1 MLKLERLDVSGFK
14 SFVDPVHVLFA
25 GGITGIVGPN
35 GCGKSNLSDAITWVL
50 GEQSAKSMR
59 GDTMEDVIFNGSEK
73 RKPLGM
79 GEVTLSF
86 LADAS
91 FAGGTLGEDGRV
103 TISRR
108 VFRSG
113 ESQYRLNGKTVRLKE
128 IKDLLMDTG
137 LGIRA
142 YSVIE
147 QGKIGLILS
156 GKPQERRKLIEE
168 AAGITRYKA
177 RKKIAEVKLEEATAN
192 LLRLDD
198 IVSEIERNLRS
209 LKRQAGA
216 ARRFQERQAEWKT
229 LHRAVLGG
237 RWSRLAGELSER
249 RIAVGESQT
258 RETDLAANIHRQE
271 AELAELR
278 ERIDRLAAE
287 LSEKSRRQAELGAT
301 IAGRQQFL
309 SGTRRTI
316 AEIDARVAAG
326 QAVSGKRREDLE
338 AHGRTVGELSANR
351 ARLIVEHDQAA
362 ALVQA
367 DGARLDEVESVAAA
381 AEARLETARQELLS
395 SLGELTALRNRIHRE
410 QIESEKSSFRQ
421 RHLFDELAL
430 RSQEITDASRGL
442 ASANARLAEIEAL
455 LGERHLELTGARETL
470 EGLLAREATA
480 ADALR
485 TLEHERTGRTERQ
498 RFLAELAEGD
508 REKGRALAE
517 RLAALGISEPETLG
531 TRIHAMR
538 GWERSLDLYLGDLID
553 AVVLSGDLP
562 AREVATL
569 LADSAHASGTLL
581 TPLSRTAFETDG
593 QSDPAGIGHSWPR
606 PDDPSIV
613 ASLGDAL
620 GLDPAVAHA
629 LPPAYLVTTAEDA
642 ERLARRHPGVSFLT
656 RDRLWMQGGLIHLQ
670 SDEQQPGFLARAS
683 ELTDLA
689 DLLPELEERIIA
701 AQGEIQQ
708 LVAARAAVAET
719 IHRAQ
724 EGAAALKQEQA
735 GVRSRRDDLAGRHQR
750 LAEAE
755 ESLQREQARL
765 ASELARLGEVQLGL
779 GGDLEGLEARHAE
792 QERQFDA
799 LQKEVEAARKERET
813 QRALGAGRRGQLDV
827 LTERLQSMDRESSRL
842 AREITAAERQIE
854 EWLKESATLGA
865 RKNELEG
872 AMQQAERELQEA
884 LDLRAGGEELL
895 RRDGESLDTE
905 RQGARAR
912 QEALAAVRREHDV
925 ARGEVENLRVALVGL
940 EHDAH
945 HLGAEH
951 VEHFGEP
958 LPEIPGELPPNLAEM
973 EVDLARLKE
982 QIEAIGP
989 VNVLAADEYS
999 GEEERHKF
1007 LSVQRADVAASVD
1020 SLRQTIKEINQTS
1033 SERFKEAFAQVNAQF
1048 SKTFVDLFRGGEAEM
1063 RLLDEEDLMES
1074 GIEIVARPPG
1084 KRLQNLMLLS
1094 GGEKALTA
1102 IALLFALFRTK
1113 PSPFCILDEVDAPL
1127 DDINT
1132 LRFVGMLREL
1142 AKETQC
1148 IVITHNKLTME
1159 VASTLY
1165 GVTME
1170 ERGVSK
1176 LVTVALEEV
1185 HPETPEAAAVSA

>member
-1 MLKLERLDVSGFK
+1 MLKLDRLDVSGFK

-91 FAGGTLGEDGRV
+91 FAGGALGEDGRV

-237 RWSRLAGELSER
+237 RWSLLASELSER
-249 RIAVGESQT
+249 RIALGESQT
-258 RETDLAANIHRQE
+258 RETDFAATIHRQE

-278 ERIDRLAAE
+278 ERLDRLATE
-287 LSEKSRRQAELGAT
+287 LSEKARRQAELGAT

-326 QAVSGKRREDLE
+326 QAVSGKRQEELE
-338 AHGRTVGELSANR
+338 VHGRTVEELAASR

-367 DGARLDEVESVAAA
+367 DGARLREVESVAAA
-381 AEARLETARQELLS
+381 AEARLETARQELLA

-421 RHLFDELAL
+421 RHLFDELAE
-430 RSQEITDASRGL
+430 RAQELTEASRGL
-442 ASANARLAEIEAL
+442 AGANARLAEIEAL
-455 LGERHLELTGARETL
+455 LGERHLELAAARETL

-480 ADALR
+480 AEALR
-485 TLEHERTGRTERQ
+485 TLEHERTGRSERQ
-498 RFLAELAEGD
+498 RFLAELAQGD

-517 RLAALGISEPETLG
+517 RLASLGISEPETLG
-531 TRIHAMR
+531 TRIQAMR
-538 GWERSLDLYLGDLID
+538 GWERSLDLYLGGLID

-562 AREVATL
+562 ACEVATL

-581 TPLSRTAFETDG
+581 SPL
-593 QSDPAGIGHSWPR
+593 PAGATAASWPR
-606 PDDPSIV
+606 PDDPAIV

-620 GLDPAVAHA
+620 GLEPAVAQA
-629 LPPAYLVTTAEDA
+629 LPPAYLVTSAVDA
-642 ERLARRHPGVSFLT
+642 ERLARAQPGVAFLT
-656 RDRLWMQGGLIHLQ
+656 RERLWMQGGLIHLQ
-670 SDEQQPGFLARAS
+670 GDEQQPGFLARTS

-689 DLLPELEERIIA
+689 DLLPELEERIHRA
-701 AQGEIQQ
+701 HGEIQE
-708 LVAARAAVAET
+708 LVAARSAVAET

-724 EGAAALKQEQA
+724 EATAALKQEQA
-735 GVRSRRDDLAGRHQR
+735 GVRSRRDELAGRHQR
-750 LAEAE
+750 LAENE
-755 ESLQREQARL
+755 EALQREQARL
-765 ASELARLGEVQLGL
+765 ASELAQLGEVQLGL
-779 GGDLEGLEARHAE
+779 GGDLESLEAGHTAR
-792 QERQFDA
+792 ERQFDE
-799 LQKEVEAARKERET
+799 LQREGEAARKERET

-827 LTERLQSMDRESSRL
+827 LSERLQSLDRESARL
-842 AREITAAERQIE
+842 GREIAAAQHQIE
-854 EWLKESATLGA
+854 DWRKESATLAA
-865 RKNELEG
+865 RQSELEA

-895 RRDGESLDTE
+895 RRDGESLEGE

-940 EHDAH
+940 EHDAN
-945 HLGAEH
+945 HLDAEH
-951 VEHFGEP
+951 TEHFGEP
-958 LPEIPGELPPNLAEM
+958 LPEVPGELPPNLAEL

-1007 LSVQRADVAASVD
+1007 LTVQRADVAASVE
-1020 SLRQTIKEINQTS
+1020 SLRHTIKEINQTS
-1033 SERFKEAFAQVNAQF
+1033 SARFKEAFAQVNAQF
-1048 SKTFVDLFRGGEAEM
+1048 AKTFVDLFRGGEAEM